1 MSEITRGELQDL
13 LIKFSTNNP
22 AYREALVR
30 NPKMVIGKQLGT
42 QIPDFINVKA
52 VQDTADTM
60 HVVVPYVP
68 AEGEEL
74 SDTALEQ
81 VAGGKDDDKQ
91 NTYTCDS
98 AEGVATRVDITTS
111 VSLF

>member
-1 MSEITRGELQDL
+1 MSEISRGELQDL
-13 LIKFSTNNP
+13 VIKFSQESP
-22 AYREALVR
+22 KYREALVR

-42 QIPDFINVKA
+42 QIPDFINIKA

-60 HVVVPYVP
+60 HVIVPYVP

-81 VAGGKDDDKQ
+81 VAGGKDDDKN
-91 NTYTCDS
+91 NTYNCNE
-98 AEGVATRVDITTS
+98 AQGVATRVNITTEA
-111 VSLF
+111 SLF